1 MHFAT
6 GQDSKIF
13 VPKILLAAIDI
24 YANVNAV
31 PANKFRSA
39 VTTLWQSDAIYGAP
53 KLDANRCRFHKAYP
67 A

>member
-1 MHFAT
+1 M
-6 GQDSKIF
+6 
-13 VPKILLAAIDI
+13 AAIDI

-53 KLDANRCRFHKAYP
+53 KLDANRCRFHKAYL